1 MGLVLVVDDDYNICD
16 LITMYLEKEGYKV
29 VTANDG
35 VQALEVFKTAAPDM
49 VLLDI
54 MLPGMDGIDVCRE
67 IRRISR
73 VPVIMLTAKGETF
86 DKVLG
91 LEIGADDYIVKP
103 FEPREVIARI
113 KAVLRRV
120 QSQKSE
126 TKELVFPGLVIN
138 ITTYTLE
145 INGQETEVPKK
156 ELELLYYL
164 ASNPN
169 RVFSRD
175 MLLDKVWGY
184 DFYGNS
190 RTVDVHIH
198 RLREKLDGVSESW
211 RLKTVSGVG
220 YKFETA

>member
-1 MGLVLVVDDDYNICD
+1 MSLVLVVDDDYNICD

-35 VQALEVFKTAAPDM
+35 VRALEVFKAAAPDM

-120 QSQKSE
+120 QAQKPE
-126 TKELVFPGLVIN
+126 TKELIFPGLVID
-138 ITTYTLE
+138 ITTYTLR
-145 INGQETEVPKK
+145 INGKEVDVPKK

-175 MLLDKVWGY
+175 ALLDKVWGY